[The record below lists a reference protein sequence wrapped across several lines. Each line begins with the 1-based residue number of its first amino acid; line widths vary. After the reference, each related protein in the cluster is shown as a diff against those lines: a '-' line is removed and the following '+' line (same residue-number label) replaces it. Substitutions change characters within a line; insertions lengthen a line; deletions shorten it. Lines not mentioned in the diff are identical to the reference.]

1 VNLMDP
7 IVYVDNA
14 ATTPVRP
21 EVREAIEPFLGPD
34 GFGNPS
40 SAHRIGRAARAAIEN
55 ARRQIADALG
65 TRPEQV
71 VFTSG
76 GTEADN
82 LAVVGGALAARS
94 RGKPFRVAVSA
105 TEHKAVIE
113 SAESVQQLGGEATIL
128 PVDAHGRVDLGA
140 VVAALERGLAV
151 LSTMWVNNE
160 VGTVQKVSKLA
171 AMCRDVGILYHTDA
185 VQAVGKV
192 PCSAV
197 DVSGACV
204 SISGHKIGALKG
216 CGALIVPDPESL
228 TPLLHGGGQ
237 QQGIRP
243 GTENVVGI
251 VALGTAVEL
260 AVRELEATVNHVR
273 SLRDGLEQR
282 LAQAIPDLHV
292 NGVDG
297 ERAPH
302 ISSVSVPGVDS
313 ASILMHL
320 DLAGICC
327 STGSACNTGAVS
339 ASHVLTAMQIPD
351 ELAFSVVRFSF
362 SVHNTAKDVERVVD
376 VMPKLVAKL
385 RETTSTR

>member
-1 VNLMDP
+1 MDR

-40 SAHRIGRAARAAIEN
+40 SAHRFGRAARAAIEN

-82 LAVVGGALAARS
+82 LAVAGGALAARS

-105 TEHKAVIE
+105 TEHKAVLE
-113 SAESVQQLGGEATIL
+113 SAESVQQLGGEAMIL
-128 PVDAHGRVDLGA
+128 PVDADGLVDLRA

-160 VGTVQKVSKLA
+160 VGTVQRVSKLA
-171 AMCRDVGILYHTDA
+171 AMCRDVDILFHTDA

-260 AVRELEATVNHVR
+260 AVRDLEVTVNHVR
-273 SLRDGLEQR
+273 SLRDDLEHGLLQT
-282 LAQAIPDLHV
+282 IPDLHV
-292 NGVDG
+292 NGVHG

-313 ASILMHL
+313 ATILMHL

-339 ASHVLTAMQIPD
+339 ASHVLTAMQTPD

-362 SVHNTAKDVERVVD
+362 SMHNTAEDVERVVD
-376 VMPKLVAKL
+376 VMPQLVAKL
-385 RETTSTR
+385 RETTSAR

>member
-1 VNLMDP
+1 MDR

-21 EVREAIEPFLGPD
+21 EVRDVIEPFLGPD

-40 SAHRIGRAARAAIEN
+40 SAHRFGRAARAAIEN

-65 TRPEQV
+65 ARPEQV

-105 TEHKAVIE
+105 TEHKAVLE
-113 SAESVQQLGGEATIL
+113 SAETVQQLGGEATIL
-128 PVDAHGRVDLGA
+128 PVDTNGLVDRGA
-140 VVAALERGLAV
+140 AAAVMERGLAV

-160 VGTVQKVSKLA
+160 VGTIQKVSKLA
-171 AMCRDVGILYHTDA
+171 AMCRDANILFHTDA

-197 DVSGACV
+197 DVSDACV

-216 CGALIVPDPESL
+216 CGALIVPDPGSL

-260 AVRELEATVNHVR
+260 AVRDLQATVNHVR

-282 LAQAIPDLHV
+282 LAQAVPDLHV

-362 SVHNTAKDVERVVD
+362 SVHNTAEDVERVVD